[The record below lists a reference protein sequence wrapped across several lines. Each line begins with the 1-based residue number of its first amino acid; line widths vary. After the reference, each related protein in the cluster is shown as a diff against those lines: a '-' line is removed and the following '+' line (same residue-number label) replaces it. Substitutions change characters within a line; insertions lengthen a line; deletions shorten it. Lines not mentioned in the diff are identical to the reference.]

1 MSILAIVFDESNI
14 DEMQGWSKSIS
25 NSLSLDSS
33 IYFIGNEPENIRD
46 DLLCISS
53 DDALDLIKKEIES
66 NSPKLLLIDHPLT
79 KRGKKTELFNKF
91 INICNCDSIT
101 LRFPKEGGLGG
112 NKILVPT
119 VGGTNSIKALQFSKE
134 FVSDS
139 KEAALDVLFVESD
152 VSELSEDVGMK
163 RLERILAE
171 SGLSS
176 SDGVIAPVVSLSND
190 ISAAIHSK
198 ASSGNYDL
206 ILLGASDSGLLNRTF
221 FGTLPDR
228 LLKEDGNVAVGVF
241 RAASNTKE
249 RIKVGLKKLFS
260 KRLPRLDRESRV
272 TIYEGIEVNSR
283 WSFDF
288 IALICFSTALAAL
301 GLMLN
306 SSAVIIG
313 AMLVAPLMT
322 PILGAAL
329 SLIQGNRVLML
340 DCAKSLIYGYFS
352 ALTLGV
358 LLGVFGN
365 LYGVTDQMQS
375 RSEPGVPDLLIAL
388 ISGMAAAYCYSR
400 PRLVSALA
408 GVAISAALVPPI
420 ATAGI
425 AVAMNEQKI
434 AIGATLL
441 FTTNVVFIIIGA
453 GSVFLLLGIRAKSNQ
468 RSLNIWVTR
477 LSLALVI
484 VAAIHVVPLSSA
496 LMSKVSSKISN
507 DEKSYVNLESQI
519 RELIIN
525 DTGNDL
531 LIKIQTSNYSNNSK
545 LILIDVKK
553 SDYQLDDT
561 IGEISKVAENFF
573 KKKVIIRVRE
583 YFDHS

>member
-249 RIKVGLKKLFS
+249 RIKVGLKKIFS

-561 IGEISKVAENFF
+561 IGEISKLVEIFF

>member
-139 KEAALDVLFVESD
+139 KEAALDLLFVESD

-249 RIKVGLKKLFS
+249 RIKVGLKKIFS

-468 RSLNIWVTR
+468 RSLKIWVTR

-531 LIKIQTSNYSNNSK
+531 LIKIQISNYSNNSK

>member
-33 IYFIGNEPENIRD
+33 IYFIGDEPENLRE

-249 RIKVGLKKLFS
+249 RIKVGLKKIFS

-531 LIKIQTSNYSNNSK
+531 LIKIQISNYSNNSK

>member
-25 NSLSLDSS
+25 NSLSLDSR

-139 KEAALDVLFVESD
+139 KEAALDLLFVESD

-249 RIKVGLKKLFS
+249 RIKVGLKKIFS

-519 RELIIN
+519 RKLIIN

-553 SDYQLDDT
+553 CDYQLDDT

>member
-249 RIKVGLKKLFS
+249 RIKVGLKKIFS

-496 LMSKVSSKISN
+496 LMYKVSSKISN

>member
-249 RIKVGLKKLFS
+249 RIKVGLKKIFS

-288 IALICFSTALAAL
+288 IALMCFSTALAAL

-519 RELIIN
+519 RKLIIN

>member
-139 KEAALDVLFVESD
+139 KEAALDLLFVESD

-249 RIKVGLKKLFS
+249 RIKVGLKKIFS

-573 KKKVIIRVRE
+573 KKRVIIRVRE

>member
-33 IYFIGNEPENIRD
+33 IYFIGNEPENIKH

-139 KEAALDVLFVESD
+139 KEAALDLLFVESD

-249 RIKVGLKKLFS
+249 RIKVGLKKIFS

-519 RELIIN
+519 RKLIIN

>member
-33 IYFIGNEPENIRD
+33 IYFIGNEPENIRE

-152 VSELSEDVGMK
+152 VSELSEEVGMK

-249 RIKVGLKKLFS
+249 RIKVGLKRIFS

-561 IGEISKVAENFF
+561 IGEISKVVENFF

>member
-33 IYFIGNEPENIRD
+33 IYFIGNEPENIRE

-249 RIKVGLKKLFS
+249 RIKVGLKKIFS

-453 GSVFLLLGIRAKSNQ
+453 GSVFLLVGIRAKSNQ
-468 RSLNIWVTR
+468 RIRNILVTR

-507 DEKSYVNLESQI
+507 DEKSYINLESQI

>member
-33 IYFIGNEPENIRD
+33 IYFIGNEPENIRE

-249 RIKVGLKKLFS
+249 RIKVGLKRIFS

-329 SLIQGNRVLML
+329 SLIQGNRVLMV

>member
-46 DLLCISS
+46 DLLCISY

-249 RIKVGLKKLFS
+249 RIKVGLKKIFS

-507 DEKSYVNLESQI
+507 DEKSYINLESQI

>member
-176 SDGVIAPVVSLSND
+176 SDGVIAPVVSLNND

-249 RIKVGLKKLFS
+249 RIKVGLKKIFS

-329 SLIQGNRVLML
+329 SLIQGNRVLMV

-468 RSLNIWVTR
+468 RSLKIWVTR

-545 LILIDVKK
+545 LILIDVKN

-573 KKKVIIRVRE
+573 KKRVIIRVRE

>member
-1 MSILAIVFDESNI
+1 M
-14 DEMQGWSKSIS
+14 
-25 NSLSLDSS
+25 
-33 IYFIGNEPENIRD
+33 
-46 DLLCISS
+46 
-53 DDALDLIKKEIES
+53 
-66 NSPKLLLIDHPLT
+66 
-79 KRGKKTELFNKF
+79 
-91 INICNCDSIT
+91 
-101 LRFPKEGGLGG
+101 
-112 NKILVPT
+112 
-119 VGGTNSIKALQFSKE
+119 
-134 FVSDS
+134 
-139 KEAALDVLFVESD
+139 
-152 VSELSEDVGMK
+152 
-163 RLERILAE
+163 
-171 SGLSS
+171 
-176 SDGVIAPVVSLSND
+176 
-190 ISAAIHSK
+190 
-198 ASSGNYDL
+198 
-206 ILLGASDSGLLNRTF
+206 
-221 FGTLPDR
+221 
-228 LLKEDGNVAVGVF
+228 
-241 RAASNTKE
+241 
-249 RIKVGLKKLFS
+249 
-260 KRLPRLDRESRV
+260 

>member
-46 DLLCISS
+46 NLLCISS

-198 ASSGNYDL
+198 ASCGNYDL

-249 RIKVGLKKLFS
+249 RIKVGLKKIFS

-496 LMSKVSSKISN
+496 VMSKVSSKISN

-519 RELIIN
+519 RKLIIN

-545 LILIDVKK
+545 LILIDVKN

-573 KKKVIIRVRE
+573 KKRVIIRVRE

>member
-33 IYFIGNEPENIRD
+33 IYFIGNEPENIRE

-249 RIKVGLKKLFS
+249 RIKVGLKKIFS

-352 ALTLGV
+352 ALALGV

>member
-33 IYFIGNEPENIRD
+33 IYFIGNEPENIRE

-152 VSELSEDVGMK
+152 VSELSEEVGMK

-249 RIKVGLKKLFS
+249 RIKVGLKRIFS

>member
-33 IYFIGNEPENIRD
+33 IYFIGNEPENIRE

-139 KEAALDVLFVESD
+139 KEATLDVLFVESD

-249 RIKVGLKKLFS
+249 RIKVGLKKIFS

-507 DEKSYVNLESQI
+507 DEKSYINLESQI

>member
-25 NSLSLDSS
+25 NSLSLDS
-33 IYFIGNEPENIRD
+33 IIHFIGNEPENIRE

-249 RIKVGLKKLFS
+249 RIKVGLKKIFS

-507 DEKSYVNLESQI
+507 DEKSYINLESQI

-573 KKKVIIRVRE
+573 KKRVIIRVRE

>member
-33 IYFIGNEPENIRD
+33 IYFIGNEPENIRE

-249 RIKVGLKKLFS
+249 RIKVGLKKIFS

-453 GSVFLLLGIRAKSNQ
+453 GSVFLLLGIRSKSNQ
-468 RSLNIWVTR
+468 RGLNIWVTR

-573 KKKVIIRVRE
+573 KKRVIIRVRE

>member
-176 SDGVIAPVVSLSND
+176 SDGVIAPVVSLNND

-241 RAASNTKE
+241 RATSNTKE
-249 RIKVGLKKLFS
+249 RIKVGLKKIFS

-507 DEKSYVNLESQI
+507 DEKSYINLESQI

-561 IGEISKVAENFF
+561 IVEISKVAENFF
-573 KKKVIIRVRE
+573 KKKAIIRVRE

>member
-33 IYFIGNEPENIRD
+33 IYFIGNEPENIRE

-152 VSELSEDVGMK
+152 VSELSEEVGMK

-249 RIKVGLKKLFS
+249 RIKVGLKRIFS

-573 KKKVIIRVRE
+573 KKRVIIRVRE

>member
-25 NSLSLDSS
+25 NSLSLDS
-33 IYFIGNEPENIRD
+33 IIHFIGNEPENIRE

-249 RIKVGLKKLFS
+249 RIKVGLKKIFS

-507 DEKSYVNLESQI
+507 DEKSYINLESQI

-561 IGEISKVAENFF
+561 IGEISKLVEIFF

>member
-1 MSILAIVFDESNI
+1 MPILAIVFDESNI

-46 DLLCISS
+46 DLSCISS

-119 VGGTNSIKALQFSKE
+119 VGGTNSIKALQFSEE

-139 KEAALDVLFVESD
+139 KEAALDLLFVESD

-176 SDGVIAPVVSLSND
+176 SDGVITPVVSLSND

-249 RIKVGLKKLFS
+249 RIKVGLKKIFS

-306 SSAVIIG
+306 SSAVVIG

-507 DEKSYVNLESQI
+507 AEKSYVNLESQI

-573 KKKVIIRVRE
+573 KKRVIIRVRE

>member
-249 RIKVGLKKLFS
+249 RIKVGLKKIFS

-507 DEKSYVNLESQI
+507 DEKSYINLESQI

>member
-33 IYFIGNEPENIRD
+33 IYFIGNEPENIRE

-249 RIKVGLKKLFS
+249 RIKVGLKKIFS

-352 ALTLGV
+352 ALILGV

-507 DEKSYVNLESQI
+507 DEKSYINLESQI

>member
-139 KEAALDVLFVESD
+139 KEAALDLLFVESD

-249 RIKVGLKKLFS
+249 RIKVGLKKIFS

-519 RELIIN
+519 RKLIIN

-561 IGEISKVAENFF
+561 IGEISNVAENFF

>member
-33 IYFIGNEPENIRD
+33 IYFIGNEPENIRE

-139 KEAALDVLFVESD
+139 KEAALDLLFVESD

-249 RIKVGLKKLFS
+249 RIKVGLKKIFS

-573 KKKVIIRVRE
+573 KKRVIIRVRE

>member
-33 IYFIGNEPENIRD
+33 IYFIGNEPENIRE

-249 RIKVGLKKLFS
+249 RIKVGLKKIFS

>member
-33 IYFIGNEPENIRD
+33 IYFIGNEPENIRE

-249 RIKVGLKKLFS
+249 RIKVGLKKIFS

-329 SLIQGNRVLML
+329 SLIQGNRVLMV

>member
-249 RIKVGLKKLFS
+249 RIKVGLKKIFS

>member
-33 IYFIGNEPENIRD
+33 IYFIGNEPKNIRE

-249 RIKVGLKKLFS
+249 RIKVGLKKIFS

-507 DEKSYVNLESQI
+507 DEKSYINLESQI

>member
-33 IYFIGNEPENIRD
+33 IYFIGNEPENIRE

-249 RIKVGLKKLFS
+249 RIKVGLKKIFS

-531 LIKIQTSNYSNNSK
+531 LIKIQTSNYSNKSK